1 MKNSLLVMTAILLVL
16 VVALVVWQISWVDS
30 GQIVSA
36 QIEPTPMP
44 GEDDVMLPYLPKN
57 PGPIVM
63 DVPVDIMD
71 SVFNPDEIIIPVGT
85 TVVWTHQASLPHT
98 VTSDD
103 GLFGSGTL
111 GNGETFEYT
120 FDTVGS
126 FPYHCTFHGAA
137 GGLGMSGVVNVVDE
151 D

>member
-1 MKNSLLVMTAILLVL
+1 MVFTAFALVL
-16 VVALVVWQISWVDS
+16 LFFFVVWQISLVGS
-30 GQIVSA
+30 EKVVTAQIV
-36 QIEPTPMP
+36 PTPMP
-44 GEDDVMLPYLPKN
+44 GENGVMLPYFPKN
-57 PGPIVM
+57 PGPILV

-71 SVFNPDEIIIPVGT
+71 SVFNPDEIVIPVGT

-98 VTSDD
+98 VTSDG
-103 GLFGSGTL
+103 GLFDSGTL
-111 GNGETFEYT
+111 SNGETFEFT

-126 FPYHCTFHGAA
+126 FPYHCIFHGGA